1 MTPWEI
7 DPARSA
13 VLVIDMQRDFVEE
26 GRAMEV
32 PAARGAIPGI
42 RAVCDAARSAGAPVI
57 YTQHVLLDDF
67 DVSPLETAYNPKL
80 RQLGMREGTDG
91 VEIVDELAP
100 MPGEV
105 VIAKHRYDA
114 FHNTRLD
121 SVLRSIRG
129 LNGIDTVIIT
139 GTLTEVCCEST
150 ARSAFM
156 RDYKVAFVSDA
167 TGALLEGAQKA
178 TEAVVA
184 TFFGRVLTSA
194 QVIDELAAARV
205 G

>member
-1 MTPWEI
+1 MTNPWRI
-7 DPARSA
+7 DSSRSA

-26 GRAMEV
+26 GRPMEV
-32 PAARGAIPGI
+32 PAARDAIAGI
-42 RAVCDAARSAGAPVI
+42 QRVSEAARAAGAPVV

-80 RQLGMREGTDG
+80 LSVGMRAGTDG
-91 VEIVDELAP
+91 VEIIDELAP
-100 MPGEV
+100 RPGEP
-105 VIAKHRYDA
+105 VIPKHRYDA

-156 RDYKVAFVSDA
+156 RDYRVAFVSDA
-167 TGALLEGAQKA
+167 TGALLPGAQQA
-178 TEAVVA
+178 TEAA
-184 TFFGRVLTSA
+184 IGTFFGRVLTA
-194 QVIDELAAARV
+194 DEVVRELA